1 VGPGSYRVDQG
12 GAGAGVALGGH
23 LRGNCN
29 IGGRFAVPALGY
41 LPLRA
46 TWDSDRARAAALGPC
61 RPQPSAFV
69 AYAGVAH
76 LGALLQFLSRGQ
88 CYAPGKFAWA
98 FCKY

>member
-29 IGGRFAVPALGY
+29 IGGRFAVPAIGY
-41 LPLRA
+41 PP
-46 TWDSDRARAAALGPC
+46 GPC